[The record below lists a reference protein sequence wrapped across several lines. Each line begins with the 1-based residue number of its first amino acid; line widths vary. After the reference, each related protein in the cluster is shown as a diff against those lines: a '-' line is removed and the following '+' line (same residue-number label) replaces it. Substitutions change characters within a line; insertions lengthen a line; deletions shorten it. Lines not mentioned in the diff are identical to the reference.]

1 MTTGHTE
8 PGSQRNSVRN
18 RVTERYSTQKN
29 TKRKDQGARYVP
41 CAMCHVPCVVC
52 RCRAPCPARREA
64 HSCQILGPG
73 GQRAHQFP
81 YRLGGRRQ

>member
-41 CAMCHVPCVVC
+41 CAMRRVPVSCIPPSAS
-52 RCRAPCPARREA
+52 RG

-81 YRLGGRRQ
+81 YRLSGRR